1 MFQVESNGTTG
12 ISQSS
17 AGLFDDRDLKYL
29 YHSSPILL
37 LDWNVNTLSLKSVTY
52 SVLSFRLC
60 LHVLGEKPGFASF
73 WKAGSFHKSG
83 SMAS

>member
-1 MFQVESNGTTG
+1 MEPQVFLSPLQGFLMIGTLNTF
-12 ISQSS
+12 I
-17 AGLFDDRDLKYL
+17 
-29 YHSSPILL
+29 ILL
-37 LDWNVNTLSLKSVTY
+37 LSCFWIGMLIPSLLSQSHIL
-52 SVLSFRLC
+52 VLSFRLC